1 MDGKDVSAGENGL
14 NWSAWM
20 PLSGAH
26 PLALQQ
32 LPDAP
37 GFLRIRRENSTDV
50 MVVERAKGG
59 VRARVERLA
68 RLVRLTSPPTS
79 SDRLANKLWR
89 EHRETGIGFQ
99 VSGAKTI
106 SSD

>member
-1 MDGKDVSAGENGL
+1 
-14 NWSAWM
+14 M

-32 LPDAP
+32 LPEAP

-50 MVVERAKGG
+50 MVVEPAESG

-68 RLVRLTSPPTS
+68 RLVRLTTPPTS
-79 SDRLANKLWR
+79 SDSLANQL
-89 EHRETGIGFQ
+89 
-99 VSGAKTI
+99 
-106 SSD
+106 

>member
-1 MDGKDVSAGENGL
+1 VGGNNTTPAEDDDLA
-14 NWSAWM
+14 WSAWM

-32 LPDAP
+32 LPEAP
-37 GFLRIRRENSTDV
+37 GFLRIRRENSSEV
-50 MVVERAKGG
+50 MVVESAEGG

-68 RLVRLTSPPTS
+68 RLVRLATPPTS
-79 SDRLANKLWR
+79 SDSLANQLWT

-99 VSGAKTI
+99 VSGAIGKVN
-106 SSD
+106 